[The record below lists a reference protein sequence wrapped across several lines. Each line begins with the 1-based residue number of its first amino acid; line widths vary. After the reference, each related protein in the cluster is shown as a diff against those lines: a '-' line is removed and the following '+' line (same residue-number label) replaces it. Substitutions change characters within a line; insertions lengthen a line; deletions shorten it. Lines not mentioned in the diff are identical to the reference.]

1 MPLSPTVRTWLLR
14 IGSFL
19 LAGILLYFALRN
31 ADLEAVGAALRDA
44 DYRWLLP
51 VLFIT
56 LLSHWLRA
64 MRWGIMLD
72 ALPGQDRRTSR
83 LVGFLSI
90 MIGYMANYAGPRVG
104 ELVRSGNMAAHE
116 RIPFS
121 SMVGTVVAERVL
133 DVLTLA
139 LALLTLPL
147 LYGRRLW
154 TLSDTLFEPLSGVS
168 TATWVIILA
177 VLVVGGSVAV
187 WILFFRVG
195 SESTSRISGLVGTFR
210 QGLLSVVRTGRG
222 STILLLTAA
231 IWTCYATMAYVPF
244 AMLHQTAAYGISPID
259 AWGLMLLGS
268 LGVVI
273 PAPGGIGTFHLITIQ
288 SLALLYGMP
297 ESDAATYALLTHT
310 GQMILYVLVGFIAI
324 IYLGGV
330 KRVPASKR

>member
-1 MPLSPTVRTWLLR
+1 MPLSPTVRTWLIR

-31 ADLEAVGAALRDA
+31 ADLDAVGAALRNA
-44 DYRWLLP
+44 DYRWLVP
-51 VLFIT
+51 VLVVT

-64 MRWGIMLD
+64 VRWGYMLD
-72 ALPGQDRRTSR
+72 ALPGQERRTSR
-83 LVGFLSI
+83 LVGFLSL

-104 ELVRSGNMAAHE
+104 ELVRSGNMAAQE

-121 SMVGTVVAERVL
+121 SVVGTVVAERVL

-139 LALLTLPL
+139 IALLTLPL
-147 LYGRRLW
+147 IYGRQLW

-168 TATWVIILA
+168 TITWIGLIA
-177 VLVVGGSVAV
+177 VLVIGGAVAV

-195 SESTSRISGLVGTFR
+195 SASTSRLNGLVSTFR
-210 QGLLSVVRTGRG
+210 EGLVSVVQTGRSG
-222 STILLLTAA
+222 RILLLTVA
-231 IWTCYATMAYVPF
+231 IWACYATMAYIPF
-244 AMLHQTAAYGISPID
+244 AMLHQTAAFGISPVD

-288 SLALLYGMP
+288 SLGLLYGMP

-310 GQMILYVLVGFIAI
+310 GQMILYVMVGFGAI
-324 IYLGGV
+324 IYLGGR
-330 KRVPASKR
+330 KRVPASTP